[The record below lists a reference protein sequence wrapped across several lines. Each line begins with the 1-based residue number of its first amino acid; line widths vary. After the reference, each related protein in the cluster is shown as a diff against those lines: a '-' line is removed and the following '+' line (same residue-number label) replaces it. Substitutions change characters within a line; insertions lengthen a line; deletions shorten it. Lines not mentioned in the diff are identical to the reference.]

1 MAAAAGDVCGH
12 TCTKDDVSIVSY
24 ARRAIVVS
32 FAVQTET
39 AGEASAGSAV
49 LTSYLSSTAF
59 TVALK
64 SKGGGLAGIITAS
77 GSAVQPAL
85 PVSTTSTGSDDTTT
99 DDEKMMFSLVACL
112 VFAAI
117 VFVPCG
123 YWYYTVLND
132 ISFELVPPAPLS
144 MICEEPNERIS
155 FVNPYLPVGGKCWIA
170 LEEEKR
176 KEKEAKD
183 LADAEKVKANPHA
196 RHNEDRDD
204 Y

>member
-1 MAAAAGDVCGH
+1 MYPIG
-12 TCTKDDVSIVSY
+12 
-24 ARRAIVVS
+24 
-32 FAVQTET
+32 QT
-39 AGEASAGSAV
+39 SK
-49 LTSYLSSTAF
+49 SYLSFSSPPTLAYQIRTWF
-59 TVALK
+59 NT
-64 SKGGGLAGIITAS
+64 GLSNPYLQMVLQIDRVVAGIITAS

-99 DDEKMMFSLVACL
+99 DDEKMMFSLIACL

-144 MICEEPNERIS
+144 MICEQPNERIS